1 MKSGRH
7 KDLRRPQITRLWL
20 YTNEGSYLIA
30 LHAIC
35 ASRYFNSKGVGNFL
49 LMTNIRSQPKLLL
62 PLKSTPSSLSEYL
75 TDLLNRLQPSP
86 EALVLIVALAI
97 GGSSSLIV
105 VLFRYLINFCQ
116 SWSFEKLLGIISVW
130 GGWTLLLIPT
140 LGGLTVGTIKWLFPQ
155 VLGQDFYTLIGSDR
169 EQKIAPWRPVI
180 KMLAASVS
188 LGTGASLGPES
199 PSVEIGANVG
209 ILLGQ
214 LFQVS
219 KDRYRL
225 LLGAG
230 AAAGL
235 AAGFNAPIAG
245 VFFALEVVLGTV
257 FTTPAASLILLSAFI
272 SAAIASS
279 ILGIHPALELPAYQV
294 FSYWEWLF
302 YLGLG
307 LLASLVAFTYTQA
320 IKLAQA
326 IFRGEIAGLRWLGE
340 LPIWVKPT
348 IGGIILGTVALQLPQ
363 VLGVDYGTVEQIL
376 TGGKFSVTL
385 LCCLLIVK
393 LIVTAISLGSGF
405 VGGVFAPAM
414 FLGACLGA
422 TYGNILALVIPPEL
436 TIAEPPAYAIV
447 GMAAVLAA
455 SVNAPLTA
463 IALLFE
469 LTQNY
474 SIILPLMAAVGVSIW
489 IIGLIQFQQE
499 TDGLNL
505 QQMGM
510 NLAKQND
517 RELLEQMS
525 IAEIM
530 SSSYLALSDS
540 LSVLEAGQKILSNQ
554 CHTALVL
561 NKQQQL
567 VGIVTLTDIKR
578 NILELKNQS
587 TELSAKQT
595 QLQDVCTSEVI
606 YAYPE
611 EPISC
616 ALERMETRGLYLLPV
631 VDKDNPR
638 LVLGVIDRTQIYLAG
653 DLISTQAVL
662 STYLSQNSK

>member
-1 MKSGRH
+1 MIDTHIQSQLFLAPKS
-7 KDLRRPQITRLWL
+7 
-20 YTNEGSYLIA
+20 N
-30 LHAIC
+30 
-35 ASRYFNSKGVGNFL
+35 
-49 LMTNIRSQPKLLL
+49 
-62 PLKSTPSSLSEYL
+62 PSSLSEYL
-75 TDLLNRLQPSP
+75 TDRLNRLQPSP
-86 EALVLIVALAI
+86 EALVLIVALI
-97 GGSSSLIV
+97 VGGGSGLTV
-105 VLFRYLINFCQ
+105 VLFRYLIDLFQ
-116 SWSFEKLLGIISVW
+116 TWSFEKLLGIISIW

-140 LGGLTVGTIKWLFPQ
+140 LGGAIVGTMKWLFPQ
-155 VLGQDFYTLIGSDR
+155 VLGQDFYTLLKSTR
-169 EQKIAPWRPVI
+169 EQKIAPWRPAL
-180 KMLAASVS
+180 KMLAASIS

-199 PSVEIGANVG
+199 PSVEIGANIG
-209 ILLGQ
+209 IILAQ

-245 VFFALEVVLGTV
+245 VFFALEVVLDTA

-279 ILGIHPALELPAYQV
+279 ILGVHPALELPTYQV

-326 IFRGEIAGLRWLGE
+326 SFRGEIAGLQWLGK
-340 LPIWVKPT
+340 LPIWLKPAL
-348 IGGIILGTVALQLPQ
+348 GGIVLGTVALSLPQ

-376 TGGKFSVTL
+376 RGSQFSLAL
-385 LCCLLIVK
+385 LSWLLIVK

-405 VGGVFAPAM
+405 VGGVFAPAI
-414 FLGACLGA
+414 FLGACLGS
-422 TYGNILALVIPPEL
+422 TYGNILALIVPPEL
-436 TIAEPPAYAIV
+436 AIAPPPAYAIV

-474 SIILPLMAAVGVSIW
+474 SIILPLMAAVGVSVW
-489 IIGLIQFQQE
+489 IIGLIQSQQA

-510 NLAKQND
+510 NLEKQD
-517 RELLEQMS
+517 ERELLGQMS
-525 IAEIM
+525 VAEMM
-530 SSSYLALSDS
+530 SSSYLALPQS
-540 LSVLEAGQKILSNQ
+540 LSVLEAGETILSNKS
-554 CHTALVL
+554 HTALVIDQ
-561 NKQQQL
+561 QQQL
-567 VGIVTLTDIKR
+567 IGIVTLADIKR
-578 NILELKNQS
+578 HVLELQQH
-587 TELSAKQT
+587 SAPQT
-595 QLQDVCTSEVI
+595 DRPQLQDICTLEVL
-606 YAYPE
+606 YTYPE
-611 EPISC
+611 EPISS
-616 ALERMETRGLYLLPV
+616 ALERMGTRGLYLLPV
-631 VDKDNPR
+631 VDRDNPR
-638 LVLGVIDRTQIYLAG
+638 LILGVISKEQIYLAE
-653 DLISTQAVL
+653 DLILTQAAL
-662 STYLSQNSK
+662 SSYQVYSLKI